1 MMPFARGQWAPSGAF
16 WFYAGQRTYAIQA
29 LAVWH
34 RGAGGRGGSRH
45 LEIVPQ
51 GAGRGIYEYE
61 STYRIPETYTAII
74 VAGVIGILLNAV
86 VSQLERRM
94 LRWLPYA
101 QED

>member
-34 RGAGGRGGSRH
+34 RGAGGRG
-45 LEIVPQ
+45 
-51 GAGRGIYEYE
+51 IYEYQ